1 MKQVVLNIKEGKYG
15 FFMELVKSLDFVQI
29 IDEDEADSKEDIV
42 TNLTLAFKDLKNYKE
57 GNLKTTSAK
66 EFLNEL

>member
-29 IDEDEADSKEDIV
+29 LDEDVADSKEDIV
-42 TNLTLAFKDLKNYKE
+42 TNLTLAFKDLKSYKE